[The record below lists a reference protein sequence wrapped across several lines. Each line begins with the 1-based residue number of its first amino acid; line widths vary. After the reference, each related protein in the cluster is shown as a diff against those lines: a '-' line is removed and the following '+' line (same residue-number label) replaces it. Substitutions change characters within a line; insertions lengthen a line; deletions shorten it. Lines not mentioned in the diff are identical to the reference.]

1 MTQPHEA
8 EGHELP
14 EDPHQNRQ
22 AGRRL
27 SRSRRVD
34 AEVLWREGF
43 ASEDLRAGI
52 RWNDRTGRAKV
63 AVEKLPDVAGDGVE
77 ATVTSVSRRTC
88 SVEMPDGSAQDVAYS
103 PRLRLTRESLVAAGD
118 RVTVHPAPGSGWIL
132 TEVKERRTRLSRPG
146 PDARDHLDIVVAANL
161 DLLVIVA
168 SAARPAFH
176 PRFVDR
182 FLIAAQ
188 LGGVEPLLFLNKSD
202 LVESDG
208 EVDLS
213 AYEDLGLS
221 VLRGSAE
228 QRIGLEPLRERLEGR
243 LSAFA
248 GHSGVGKTS
257 LLNALVPGASETVG
271 EVRSKDG
278 RGRHTT
284 TRTSLH
290 RIAGGG
296 RIIDTPGIRELA
308 LHRIEP
314 DQVQLYFPE
323 IESLF
328 GQCRFNDCLHQT
340 EPGCK
345 VREASEAGLI
355 RPGRLAS
362 YQRILEG
369 LRGG

>member
-1 MTQPHEA
+1 MAEHE
-8 EGHELP
+8 ELP
-14 EDPHQNRQ
+14 EESGEEPTAPRL

-43 ASEDLRAGI
+43 ASEDLRTGV
-52 RWNDRTGRAKV
+52 RWNDRAGAAKV
-63 AVEKLPDVAGDGVE
+63 TVEKLPDVAGDGIA

-88 SVEMPDGSAQDVAYS
+88 GVELCDGRLLEVNYS

-118 RVTVHPAPGSGWIL
+118 NVVVHPAPGSGWIL
-132 TEVKERRTRLSRPG
+132 TEIKERRTKLSRPG

-202 LVESDG
+202 LVESD
-208 EVDLS
+208 EVVDLS
-213 AYEDLGLS
+213 VYQGLGLS

-228 QRIGLEPLRERLEGR
+228 KDIGIAALRERLVGKV
-243 LSAFA
+243 SAFA

-257 LLNALVPGASETVG
+257 LLNRLVPGALEQVG

-284 TRTSLH
+284 TRSSLH
-290 RIAGGG
+290 RLAEGG

-308 LHRIEP
+308 LHRIETS
-314 DQVQLYFPE
+314 QVQLYFPE

-328 GQCRFNDCLHQT
+328 GTCRFNDCLHQT

-345 VREASEAGLI
+345 VREASEAGAI
-355 RPGRLAS
+355 RPERYAS
-362 YQRILEG
+362 YLRILEG
-369 LRGG
+369 LRAH

>member
-1 MTQPHEA
+1 MDEID
-8 EGHELP
+8 LP
-14 EDPHQNRQ
+14 EDPHQNRL

-52 RWNDRTGRAKV
+52 RWNDRAGAAKV
-63 AVEKLPDVAGDGVE
+63 EVEKLPDVAGEGVE
-77 ATVTSVSRRTC
+77 AVVTSVSRRTC
-88 SVEMPDGSAQDVAYS
+88 GVEMPDGTLMDVAYS

-118 RVTVHPAPGSGWIL
+118 RVMVYPAPGSGWIL
-132 TEVKERRTRLSRPG
+132 TSVGERRTKLSRPG

-202 LVESDG
+202 LVESDAD
-208 EVDLS
+208 VDLS
-213 AYEDLGLS
+213 VYEGLGLS

-228 QRIGLEPLRERLEGR
+228 SGDGIEVLRGRLEGK

-257 LLNALVPGASETVG
+257 LLNALVPKAMEQVG

-284 TRTSLH
+284 TRSSLH
-290 RIAGGG
+290 RLSGGG

-308 LHRIEP
+308 LHRLESN
-314 DQVQLYFPE
+314 QVQLYFPE

-345 VREASEAGLI
+345 VREASENGTV
-355 RPGRLAS
+355 RPERFAS
-362 YQRILEG
+362 YLRILEG
-369 LRGG
+369 LRDI

>member
-1 MTQPHEA
+1 MEPQEHSEP
-8 EGHELP
+8 
-14 EDPHQNRQ
+14 DPSRL

-43 ASEDLRAGI
+43 ASEDLRAGM
-52 RWNDRTGRAKV
+52 RWNDRAGNAKV
-63 AVEKLPDVAGDGVE
+63 EVEKLPDVAGEAVE
-77 ATVTSVSRRTC
+77 AMVTSVSRRTC
-88 SVEMPDGSAQDVAYS
+88 GVELPDGTRIDVAYS

-118 RVTVHPAPGSGWIL
+118 EVTIHPAPGSGWIL

-188 LGGVEPLLFLNKSD
+188 LGGVEPLLFVNKSD
-202 LVESDG
+202 LVVDG
-208 EVDLS
+208 EAVDLT
-213 AYEDLGLS
+213 AYEGLGIA

-228 QRIGLEPLRERLEGR
+228 RGDGLEALKERLAGKV
-243 LSAFA
+243 SAFA

-257 LLNALVPGASETVG
+257 LLNALVPHAMEQVG
-271 EVRSKDG
+271 VVRSKDG

-284 TRTSLH
+284 TRSSLH
-290 RIAGGG
+290 RLAGGG

-314 DQVQLYFPE
+314 NQVQLYFPE
-323 IESLF
+323 IEALF
-328 GQCRFNDCLHQT
+328 GTCRFNDCLHQG

-345 VREASEAGLI
+345 VREASETGTL
-355 RPGRLAS
+355 RNERYAS
-362 YQRILEG
+362 YLRILEG
-369 LRGG
+369 LRDI

>member
-1 MTQPHEA
+1 MDEID
-8 EGHELP
+8 LP
-14 EDPHQNRQ
+14 EDPHQNRL

-52 RWNDRTGRAKV
+52 RWNDRAGAAKV
-63 AVEKLPDVAGDGVE
+63 EVEKLPDVAGEGVE
-77 ATVTSVSRRTC
+77 AIVTSVSRRTC
-88 SVEMPDGSAQDVAYS
+88 GVEMPDGTLMDVAYS

-118 RVTVHPAPGSGWIL
+118 RVMVYPAPGSGWIL
-132 TEVKERRTRLSRPG
+132 TSVGERRTKLSRPG

-188 LGGVEPLLFLNKSD
+188 LGGVAPLLFLNKSD
-202 LVESDG
+202 LVASDAD
-208 EVDLS
+208 VDLS
-213 AYEDLGLS
+213 VYEGLGLS

-228 QRIGLEPLRERLEGR
+228 SGQGIEALRERLEGR
-243 LSAFA
+243 MSAFA

-257 LLNALVPGASETVG
+257 LLNALVPKAMEQVG

-284 TRTSLH
+284 TRSSLH
-290 RIAGGG
+290 RLSGGG

-308 LHRIEP
+308 LHRLESN
-314 DQVQLYFPE
+314 QVQLYFPE

-345 VREASEAGLI
+345 VREASENGTV
-355 RPGRLAS
+355 RPERYAS
-362 YQRILEG
+362 YLRILEG
-369 LRGG
+369 LRDI

>member
-1 MTQPHEA
+1 MGENQDLDPN
-8 EGHELP
+8 ELP
-14 EDPHQNRQ
+14 EDPHQNRL

-52 RWNDRTGRAKV
+52 RWNDRAGAAKV
-63 AVEKLPDVAGDGVE
+63 KVEKLPDVAGEGVE
-77 ATVTSVSRRTC
+77 AVVTSVNRRT
-88 SVEMPDGSAQDVAYS
+88 STVEMPDGSLLDVAYS

-118 RVTVHPAPGSGWIL
+118 RVMVYPAPGSGWIL
-132 TEVKERRTRLSRPG
+132 TEVKERRTKLSRPG

-202 LVESDG
+202 LVESDAD
-208 EVDLS
+208 VDLS
-213 AYEDLGLS
+213 TYQDLGLS

-228 QRIGLEPLRERLEGR
+228 RRVGLEALRERLEGK

-257 LLNALVPGASETVG
+257 LLNALVPEAQETVG

-290 RIAGGG
+290 RLPGGG

-314 DQVQLYFPE
+314 NQVQLYFPE

-328 GQCRFNDCLHQT
+328 GLCRFNDCLHQT

-345 VREASEAGLI
+345 VREASEAGTI

-369 LRGG
+369 LRAS